1 MHHWCKLKKL
11 YGLPQCWFLSFD
23 IMLQSCKMLTLREA
37 RGWSHRTSLYIPLQ
51 PLIIIWKSKVFKY
64 MANSYHNM
72 SWGSLSL
79 NFSNTKHSTDCQL
92 RYKIQHP
99 SVPMA
104 DWLTEAPTD
113 ARPADVQVLYLTWYS
128 IVGPPHP
135 WIPHLQHESM
145 VIWVHGVQN
154 PQISALTVNAFLK
167 KGRERGN
174 MEEDVQHP

>member
-1 MHHWCKLKKL
+1 
-11 YGLPQCWFLSFD
+11 
-23 IMLQSCKMLTLREA
+23 
-37 RGWSHRTSLYIPLQ
+37 
-51 PLIIIWKSKVFKY
+51 

-79 NFSNTKHSTDCQL
+79 NFSNTKQSTDCQL

-145 VIWVHGVQN
+145 VIWVHGIQN

-174 MEEDVQHP
+174 MEPTDSSYWNPQCPRPCAPQQRQPPRWEAHVKRSPCEE